1 MTPPL
6 TSQADFS
13 LAIKAVAQASQALRV
28 AGAECH
34 SQLLEAM
41 ANQLQA
47 ATDDILE
54 ANTLDLEASL
64 EMAIPDVVLDWLK
77 LTPERLQNTLKML
90 KRLAALGDPRLL
102 KIQSGGRLSPSLTSY
117 GQVVPL
123 GVVALV
129 YESLPELAVIMA
141 GFCVRTGNG
150 LILKG
155 GSEASQTHQVIMAAL
170 QRAFQQSDLSPDCLL
185 SLTEAEGEAA
195 RTWLLQEPGIDL
207 MIPYGRPGLVQQ
219 VIRQAAVPVLPTV
232 IGNGYL
238 YWAASGKLA
247 TVIQMVVDSHRG
259 EPDAVNALE
268 KILVDAAC
276 SPSLL
281 SQFCNSLWEGGFELL
296 GDEALV
302 MEVAGLKLAKSADWS
317 QPFLTKTVTLRRVD
331 HLDAA
336 ANWINQYGSG
346 HVSALVSDVHH
357 EVCRFTQRVNSA
369 AIYVNASPRFLRNPP
384 QAANMALGMTA
395 QRGRCYGFVGLEALL
410 TTQHVLQGLG

>member
-1 MTPPL
+1 
-6 TSQADFS
+6 
-13 LAIKAVAQASQALRV
+13 
-28 AGAECH
+28 
-34 SQLLEAM
+34 
-41 ANQLQA
+41 
-47 ATDDILE
+47 
-54 ANTLDLEASL
+54 
-64 EMAIPDVVLDWLK
+64 
-77 LTPERLQNTLKML
+77 
-90 KRLAALGDPRLL
+90 
-102 KIQSGGRLSPSLTSY
+102 
-117 GQVVPL
+117 
-123 GVVALV
+123 
-129 YESLPELAVIMA
+129 
-141 GFCVRTGNG
+141 
-150 LILKG
+150 
-155 GSEASQTHQVIMAAL
+155 MAAL

-357 EVCRFTQRVNSA
+357 EVCR
-369 AIYVNASPRFLRNPP
+369 
-384 QAANMALGMTA
+384 
-395 QRGRCYGFVGLEALL
+395 
-410 TTQHVLQGLG
+410 